1 MFTGLGAL
9 FAAVGAA
16 IALFAAIRPR
26 RLPEGKL
33 PRSGRL
39 RRAWATDRF
48 TATLA
53 TAVAAAGMAA
63 LFRRFV
69 PQDEAMPRLFTGFLV
84 LFAAGNGCAA
94 LWLALRFLFARRY
107 EIEWT
112 NGPMVP
118 GRPFTV
124 TYRMR
129 DDGRPA
135 LSRVRFLLVGTA
147 WVARRGDRKLD
158 VSEDEVV
165 KRPVHLPVRPE
176 DLLRG
181 SFELTIPASDPP
193 PGTDEPT
200 WTLRVR
206 ASVRGG
212 LPVSDDYPLR
222 PIAARERRPEQGGYD
237 RTGIR

>member
-1 MFTGLGAL
+1 
-9 FAAVGAA
+9 
-16 IALFAAIRPR
+16 
-26 RLPEGKL
+26 
-33 PRSGRL
+33 
-39 RRAWATDRF
+39 
-48 TATLA
+48 
-53 TAVAAAGMAA
+53 MAA

-69 PQDEAMPRLFTGFLV
+69 PQDEAMPRLFTGLLA
-84 LFAAGNGCAA
+84 LFAAGNGCVA
-94 LWLALRFLFARRY
+94 LWFALRFLFARRY
-107 EIEWT
+107 EIGWT

-129 DDGRPA
+129 DDGRTA
-135 LSRVRFLLVGTA
+135 LSRGRFPLVGRA
-147 WVARRGDRKLD
+147 WVARQGDRKLD
-158 VSEDEVV
+158 VSADEVV

-176 DLLRG
+176 ELLRG

-193 PGTDEPT
+193 PGTDKPV

-222 PIAARERRPEQGGYD
+222 PVASAE
-237 RTGIR
+237 